1 MNGSSLTCPR
11 AAPDNRWMRP
21 SGLFLLLA
29 LAARPATALAADD
42 YEIGPGDVLR
52 IAVLGQA
59 AMSGDFAVDS
69 EGMLAFPVLGKIK
82 ASEHSAKELE
92 RKLTTLLGD
101 GYLKRPQVSV
111 AVQEYKSQRVF
122 VTGEVG
128 RPGAYA
134 LRSDRSLLA
143 FLSDLGPLSPNAGHE
158 VLVIRPPLGAGSG
171 PVPLAPEGGSSEAGP
186 LTAGVPL
193 DIPDAEVFRVS
204 LQELQ
209 SGNPERN
216 ILLQPG
222 DTVYVPRAAQIYI
235 TGAVA
240 RPGPYRYQEG
250 TPLMQALI
258 AAGGVT
264 ERGSSKRVKVLR
276 IVGGKRVEVKL
287 KPEDHVQPE
296 DTIVVP
302 ERFF

>member
-1 MNGSSLTCPR
+1 MRGWRLTSPIVR
-11 AAPDNRWMRP
+11 SDNRSMRLRSLLP
-21 SGLFLLLA
+21 VLFVV
-29 LAARPATALAADD
+29 AAWPVLGGGADD

-69 EGMLAFPVLGKIK
+69 EGMLAFPVLGKLK
-82 ASEHSAKELE
+82 ASEHTARDLE
-92 RKLTTLLGD
+92 RKLTTLLAD

-122 VTGEVG
+122 VTGEVP
-128 RPGAYA
+128 RPGAFA
-134 LRSDRSLLA
+134 LRSDRSLLS
-143 FLSDLGPLSPNAGHE
+143 FLSDLGPLGPNAGHE
-158 VLVIRPPLGAGSG
+158 VVVIRPPLGSGSG
-171 PVPLAPEGGSSEAGP
+171 PVPLSIGTADSGP
-186 LTAGVPL
+186 ATAGAPL
-193 DIPDAEVFRVS
+193 DIPDAEVYRVS

-209 SGNPERN
+209 AGNSERN

-222 DTVYVPRAAQIYI
+222 DTVYVPRAAQVYV

-240 RPGPYRYQEG
+240 RPGAYKFQEG
-250 TPLMQALI
+250 TSLMQALI
-258 AAGGVT
+258 GAGGVT
-264 ERGSSKRVKVLR
+264 DRGSAKRAKVIR
-276 IVGGKRVEVKL
+276 IVDGKRVEVKL
-287 KPEDHVQPE
+287 KPEDYVLPE